1 MASSDNRRRAADEAE
16 GSRASARRREVKPLT
31 IYLRSSFVLHDHPR
45 FRLVQWNPSSAPTGQ
60 PLSGDSSESDR
71 YSPVPYGELDALRF
85 KVELEVAQCELEDVS
100 KMAGI
105 AELEWEDQRK
115 QLLATIDGTA
125 LKPLFNPIRLLML
138 ITIILHF
145 TARDAEL
152 NQLKMLV
159 EQLADKVNA
168 RGDTSGERLA
178 AVERRMDEVATHGIR
193 LGTTLGLAAMVTHTD
208 VNYSTRLRGFRGGA
222 PEDIEEIKIILESLD
237 GHGDAIAE
245 LTHPQSVLNR
255 LFD

>member
-1 MASSDNRRRAADEAE
+1 
-16 GSRASARRREVKPLT
+16 
-31 IYLRSSFVLHDHPR
+31 
-45 FRLVQWNPSSAPTGQ
+45 
-60 PLSGDSSESDR
+60 
-71 YSPVPYGELDALRF
+71 VPYGELDALRF
-85 KVELEVAQCELEDVS
+85 KEELEVAQRELEDVS
-100 KMAGI
+100 KKPGI

-115 QLLATIDGTA
+115 QLLATIDGTT
-125 LKPLFNPIRLLML
+125 LKPLLNPIRLLML
-138 ITIILHF
+138 ITFFLHF
-145 TARDAEL
+145 VARDAEL

-168 RGDTSGERLA
+168 RGDTPAEHLA
-178 AVERRMDEVATHGIR
+178 VVERRVDEVATHGIR

-208 VNYSTRLRGFRGGA
+208 VDYSIRPRGFRGGA
-222 PEDIEEIKIILESLD
+222 PGDIEEIEIILERLD